1 MTLCHGEDPELWF
14 TGSKRAVARAK
25 AICNRCPVIDAC
37 RQQALEHRI
46 AHGIWGG
53 LTEDERCKILDQR
66 KPRSRKTHPASQ
78 SPSKRP
84 CRPSM
89 EKTHPPSESP
99 SEVRGVF
106 WHATKDRWVVVIR
119 HRGRMH
125 WAGQFVDQGAAEAA
139 AIAKCAEL
147 DTSPRRWSS
156 RTA

>member
-1 MTLCHGEDPELWF
+1 MLCQHEDPELWF
-14 TGSKRAVARAK
+14 HDTKHKRAQAV
-25 AICNRCPVIDAC
+25 AICNRCPVLAAC
-37 RQQALEHRI
+37 RAHALEHRI
-46 AHGIWGG
+46 GHGIWGG
-53 LTEDERCKILDQR
+53 LTEDERRKILAQR

-78 SPSKRP
+78 SSRERPRKPSVKKMH
-84 CRPSM
+84 S
-89 EKTHPPSESP
+89 PSESP

-106 WHATKDRWVVVIR
+106 WHATKGRWVVVIR

-125 WAGQFVDQGAAEAA
+125 WAGQFADQGAAEAA

>member
-1 MTLCHGEDPELWF
+1 LWF
-14 TGSKRAVARAK
+14 PERRNTTAQAV
-25 AICNRCPVIDAC
+25 AICNRCPTLKAC
-37 RQQALEHRI
+37 RQHALEHRI

-53 LTEDERCKILDQR
+53 LTVDERRNILHQR

-78 SPSKRP
+78 SSSEHFRLNK
-84 CRPSM
+84 
-89 EKTHPPSESP
+89 KHPASESP

-106 WHATKDRWVVVIR
+106 WHATKDRWVVVIL

>member
-1 MTLCHGEDPELWF
+1 MSPLCKHEDPELWF
-14 TGSKRAVARAK
+14 HDTKHKRAQAV
-25 AICNRCPVIDAC
+25 AICNQCPVLAAC
-37 RQQALEHRI
+37 RAHALEHRI
-46 AHGIWGG
+46 GHGIWGG
-53 LTEDERCKILDQR
+53 LTEDERRKILHER
-66 KPRSRKTHPASQ
+66 KPRSRKAHPASQ
-78 SPSKRP
+78 SSSEHFRRK
-84 CRPSM
+84 
-89 EKTHPPSESP
+89 KKHPAPESP